1 MKHILWWLRRDLRID
16 DNLVLHQALN
26 DAASVI
32 PVFILDEKLL
42 TSKKLAPARIQ
53 FLFESLAALD
63 ANLKTRGAYLVLR
76 KGDAARELVKL
87 ARETQADAI
96 YFHADYTPYARR
108 RDARVMAELD
118 KVGIRYAAFNDLYLA
133 DPNEVLKEDGTPYT
147 VYTPYRKRFE
157 KIVSIPPRYET
168 KRSLNTPREI
178 PSLHIESLMK
188 PRNPN
193 FARGG
198 EDVANELAQEFVTRK
213 NGLEQYGNT
222 RDDMA
227 ADSTSHLSPHL
238 HFGTMSVRELVR
250 MARTAHTLD
259 SRVGNGA
266 ANAKVW
272 INELVWREFLNQ
284 VMFHFPHAARQ
295 SFRPEYKDL
304 DWQANAKF
312 FDAWREGKTGYPIV
326 DAGMRQLKQTGW
338 MHNRARM
345 ISASFLTKDLLL
357 NWQLG
362 EKFFLQTL
370 IDGDVA
376 SNNGGW
382 QWAAGTGTDAQPYFR
397 IFNPMLQSARFD
409 SAGTYIRRWV
419 PELER
424 VPTQYIHAPWE
435 MPDETARAIGFC
447 LDKEYPCPMVDHAVQ
462 RDRALAFYRQ
472 NTQRAQIKPQLEIIL
487 RQADSLNYR
496 RRCYDDLCRYN

>member
-1 MKHILWWLRRDLRID
+1 MKRILWWLRRDLRMD

-32 PVFILDEKLL
+32 PVFILDPKLL
-42 TSKKLAPARIQ
+42 TSKKMAPARKQ
-53 FLFESLAALD
+53 FLYESLAALD
-63 ANLKTRGAYLVLR
+63 AKLKTRGASLVLR
-76 KGDAARELVKL
+76 QGDAARELVKL

-96 YFHADYTPYARR
+96 YFHADYTPYARQ
-108 RDARVMAELD
+108 RDARVMAELNRA
-118 KVGIRYAAFNDLYLA
+118 GIRFTTFNDLYLA

-157 KIVSIPPRYET
+157 KLVSIPPRYET
-168 KRSLNTPREI
+168 KRNLNTPRDI
-178 PSLHIESLMK
+178 QSLNIQTLMP
-188 PRNPN
+188 PRAPN

-198 EDVANELAQEFVTRK
+198 EDVANELAHEFVTRK
-213 NGLEQYGNT
+213 NGLEQYANA

-227 ADSTSHLSPHL
+227 ADATSHLSPHL
-238 HFGTMSVRELVR
+238 HFGTVSVRELVR
-250 MARTAHTLD
+250 MARTAQTPHSLLGKGE
-259 SRVGNGA
+259 GNA
-266 ANAKVW
+266 TVW

-284 VMFHFPHAARQ
+284 VLFHFPYAARQ
-295 SFRPEYKDL
+295 SFRPEYADL
-304 DWQANAKF
+304 NWQDNAKF

-326 DAGMRQLKQTGW
+326 DAGMRQLKQMGW

-345 ISASFLTKDLLL
+345 ITASFLTKDLLL
-357 NWQLG
+357 NWQWG

-370 IDGDVA
+370 IDGDMA

-447 LDKEYPCPMVDHAVQ
+447 LGKDYPCPMVEHAVQ
-462 RDRALAFYRQ
+462 RDRALASYRR
-472 NTQRAQIKPQLEIIL
+472 NSQRAQIKPQL
-487 RQADSLNYR
+487 LNHYAPSGQSK
-496 RRCYDDLCRYN
+496 LPEKML

>member
-42 TSKKLAPARIQ
+42 ASKKLSPARKQ
-53 FLFESLAALD
+53 FLFESLHALD
-63 ANLKTRGAYLVLR
+63 AKLKTRGAYLVLR
-76 KGDAARELVKL
+76 QGDAARELVKL

-96 YFHADYTPYARR
+96 YFHADYTPYARQ
-108 RDARVMAELD
+108 RDARVMAALD
-118 KVGIRYAAFNDLYLA
+118 SAGIRYAAFNDLYLA
-133 DPNEVLKEDGTPYT
+133 DPNEVLKEDGTAYT

-168 KRSLNTPREI
+168 KRNLNTPREI
-178 PSLHIESLMK
+178 PSLNIESLMK

-198 EDVANELAQEFVTRK
+198 EDVAKALAQEFVTRK
-213 NGLEQYGNT
+213 NGLEQYGNA

-238 HFGTMSVRELVR
+238 HFGTVSVRELVR
-250 MARTAHTLD
+250 TAR
-259 SRVGNGA
+259 GA
-266 ANAKVW
+266 SDNARVW

-284 VMFHFPHAARQ
+284 VLFHFPYAARQ
-295 SFRPEYKDL
+295 SFRPEYADL
-304 DWQANAKF
+304 NWQANAEF
-312 FDAWREGKTGYPIV
+312 FQAWREGKTGYPIV
-326 DAGMRQLKQTGW
+326 DAGMRQLNATGW

-345 ISASFLTKDLLL
+345 ITASFLTKDLLL

-362 EKFFLQTL
+362 EKFFMQTL
-370 IDGDVA
+370 IDGDMA

-382 QWAAGTGTDAQPYFR
+382 QWTAGTGTDAQPYFR

-409 SAGTYIRRWV
+409 SAGMYIRRWV

-424 VPTQYIHAPWE
+424 VPTQYIHAPSE
-435 MPDETARAIGFC
+435 MPSDVARTIHFQLG
-447 LDKEYPCPMVDHAVQ
+447 KEYPKPLVEHA
-462 RDRALAFYRQ
+462 A
-472 NTQRAQIKPQLEIIL
+472 QRARVLAMYRKPSRETSV
-487 RQADSLNYR
+487 R
-496 RRCYDDLCRYN
+496 